1 MKSMH
6 ISIKLVIGVILMIAA
21 ITGFTFWESHGR
33 DMLYETDLAV
43 ASTDIKQGEII
54 TDKNVQARGIGSEYV
69 MDGAVR
75 AERIS
80 DIRGKKAKQYIP
92 AGGQISADFLTDEND
107 IVLKE
112 GESIYC
118 IGEEMIGMVSSS
130 LRRGDKVRIYGGAG
144 KEDLGSYTV
153 AFVKDNADREVK
165 NASELKNDTP
175 LARESSNYSI
185 SSIEIVC
192 TRDAYAQLSDYVND
206 SEKTLTIVQEVE

>member
-1 MKSMH
+1 MKN
-6 ISIKLVIGVILMIAA
+6 IKLVVGVILMAAA
-21 ITGFTFWESHGR
+21 ITGFAFWESNGR
-33 DMLYETDLAV
+33 DMLYETQLAV
-43 ASTDIKQGEII
+43 ASADIKQGDII
-54 TDKNVQARGIGSEYV
+54 TEKNIEIKGIDGEYV
-69 MDGAVR
+69 MDGAVK

-80 DIRGKKAKQYIP
+80 DIKGKKAKQYIP
-92 AGGQISADFLTDEND
+92 AGGQISADFLTSEDD
-107 IVLKE
+107 IILKE

-118 IGEEMIGMVSSS
+118 IDEEMIGMVSSS

-153 AFVKDNADREVK
+153 AFVKDDADREVK

-192 TRDAYAQLSDYVND
+192 TRDAYAQLNDYVNN
-206 SEKTLTIVQEVE
+206 SEKMLTIVQEVK

>member
-1 MKSMH
+1 MKNT
-6 ISIKLVIGVILMIAA
+6 KLIIGVVLMIAA
-21 ITGFTFWESHGR
+21 ISGFTFWESHGR

-43 ASTDIKQGEII
+43 ASSDIRQGELI
-54 TDKNVQARGIGSEYV
+54 TDKNIEIRGIGREYV
-69 MDGAVR
+69 MSGAVK
-75 AERIS
+75 AERAS
-80 DIRGKKAKQYIP
+80 DILGKKAKQYIP

-107 IVLKE
+107 IVLKD

-118 IGEEMIGMVSSS
+118 ISEDMIGMVSSS
-130 LRRGDKVRIYGGAG
+130 LRRGDRVHIYGGAG

-175 LARESSNYSI
+175 LERESSNYTI

-192 TRDAYAQLSDYVND
+192 TRDAYAQLSDYVSA
-206 SEKTLTIVQEVE
+206 SEKTLTIVQEVK